1 MVKAVAIKG
10 SRLVYIL
17 ISVALSAVL
26 LALLFSQLETGD
38 LARVLRSLFLPA
50 LLGYMAASLA
60 GALLRTWRYRLL
72 FGRGVVRWPPLL
84 LATFVRNSFVD
95 LLPARAGSLSF
106 IYILNRRLSVP
117 FETVTSV
124 FVVSFVYDFLT
135 LGPFVV
141 AAVVLA
147 GLGREH
153 LNSAALIA
161 IGTVF
166 SLLWL
171 AILRW
176 LPEAAALVFRLV
188 HATLRAFKRSEGKTP
203 RLIEEKFQAT
213 IDALRSVRARKM
225 ELALLAQSF
234 LIRLA
239 KYVSIYLL
247 LAALLRNSGFDFSRL
262 GFWTMILGLTG
273 AEMTSSFPI
282 KGLAGF
288 GTWETAWALTF
299 TLMGIDTRLAVVSG
313 LGVHLLTNVFEY
325 TLGIA
330 SLLVLATPF
339 LRRRNNTPPP
349 SNGQAA

>member
-1 MVKAVAIKG
+1 MVRAVAIKKN
-10 SRLVYIL
+10 RLVYVL
-17 ISVALSAVL
+17 ISLALSVVL
-26 LALLFSQLETGD
+26 LALLFSQIETGD
-38 LARVLRSLFLPA
+38 LRRVLRSIFLPA
-50 LLGYMAASLA
+50 LLGYMAAALA

-72 FGRGVVRWPPLL
+72 FGRGVVRWPHLL

-106 IYILNRRLSVP
+106 IYILNRRLKVP

-153 LNSAALIA
+153 LNSGALIA
-161 IGTVF
+161 IGIAF
-166 SLLWL
+166 SVLWL

-176 LPEAAALVFRLV
+176 LPEASGVVLRVIRAG
-188 HATLRAFKRSEGKTP
+188 LRATKRSEGKTA

-213 IDALRSVRARKM
+213 VDELKAVRARKM
-225 ELALLAQSF
+225 DLVLFGQSL

-239 KYVSIYLL
+239 KYVSIYLML
-247 LAALLRNSGFDFSRL
+247 GALLRNSGFDLGRL

-273 AEMTSSFPI
+273 AEMTSSLPI

-313 LGVHLLTNVFEY
+313 LGVHLLTNIFEY
-325 TLGIA
+325 SLGIS
-330 SLLVLATPF
+330 SLLVLAVPF
-339 LRRRNNTPPP
+339 LKRQGNSPPRP
-349 SNGQAA
+349 ERPLS

>member
-1 MVKAVAIKG
+1 MAAAMKKN
-10 SRLVYIL
+10 RLIYIL
-17 ISVALSAVL
+17 ISVALSVVL
-26 LALLFSQLETGD
+26 LALLFSQIETGD

-50 LLGYMAASLA
+50 LFGYMAASLA
-60 GALLRTWRYRLL
+60 GTLLRTWRYRLL
-72 FGRGVVRWPPLL
+72 FGRGLVRWPHLL

-153 LNSAALIA
+153 LNSGALVA
-161 IGTVF
+161 IGAAF
-166 SLLWL
+166 SLVWL

-176 LPEAAALVFRLV
+176 LPEAAAFVLRLV
-188 HATLRAFKRSEGKTP
+188 HAALRAVKRAEGP
-203 RLIEEKFQAT
+203 AARLFEEKFRAT
-213 IDALRSVRARKM
+213 IEGLKSVRARKM
-225 ELALLAQSF
+225 DLVLFFQSL

-262 GFWTMILGLTG
+262 DFWTMILGLTG

-299 TLMGIDTRLAVVSG
+299 TLMGVDTRLAVVSG
-313 LGVHLLTNVFEY
+313 LGVHLLTNLFEY

-330 SLLVLATPF
+330 SILILAAPF
-339 LRRRNNTPPP
+339 LKRRGNGPPRP
-349 SNGQAA
+349 